1 MSEMYIG
8 LMIHIWVE
16 KNDTAQ
22 FLWEA
27 RGASGYSVHSSVL
40 ASGLCCKWQEAQSI
54 REGLQW
60 GPIVSL
66 FTPTNSAP
74 CWLENIFF
82 PLVRPGRDFRLLLTV
97 YQKPVL
103 YTKPLFYWLIEF
115 RAEERTGSNHPF
127 HITWWYLSLNIHR
140 MKLTFH
146 RK

>member
-1 MSEMYIG
+1 MSEKYIG

-27 RGASGYSVHSSVL
+27 RGARGYSVHSSVL
-40 ASGLCCKWQEAQSI
+40 ASGLCCKWQEAQSV
-54 REGLQW
+54 RKVYNEDL
-60 GPIVSL
+60 L
-66 FTPTNSAP
+66 FLFSHLLTLLHVG
-74 CWLENIFF
+74 WKIFFF

-97 YQKPVL
+97 YQNPVL